1 MMDIFTNF
9 FHVFSHG
16 VGHVF
21 TPTAL
26 LFIALGTL
34 VGLAFGALPG
44 LSSTM
49 ALAIFTPLT
58 FGFAPTD
65 AIVFLI
71 AVFISSVYAGDITSI
86 LVNIPGT
93 PSSIATGFDGH
104 PMTRRG
110 DAGSAI
116 GISAVASVLG
126 GGIGLSFLIGF
137 SPLLVSLASHF
148 GTWEFALLGVLAL
161 TMIALINES
170 TMLRG
175 LIGGIIGLGVACIGA
190 DVMSAYPRLAFGSD
204 HLAGGVDMIVFMVGL
219 FGFSEVFSQL
229 EEAER
234 PVIRQK
240 ISGLFSSVGR
250 VLRCM
255 RSLIQSS
262 LLGVGIGV
270 LPGAGASVATIA
282 AYGLSKRTSKHPEEY
297 GKGSVEGLTAAT
309 SAANAS
315 VGGALVPMMTLGI
328 PGDPMTA
335 VLIGALMIHGLAP
348 GPALFTNAPQIV
360 SGIYL
365 GYLVALIFMLIF
377 SFILIRPFARLISL
391 PRYLVLPAIMVLCI
405 LGAYSIQNS
414 IFDVGIAIAAGFIG
428 YLLKKVG
435 VYPAPIILG
444 VVLGP
449 MIETNFRR
457 AVMLGKG
464 DYSLFFTRP
473 LSLTLIII
481 IVLAMV
487 GPTLWDLVK
496 KRSRHR
502 GQPADVTET

>member
-1 MMDIFTNF
+1 MDIFANF
-9 FHVFSHG
+9 FHVFDAG

-21 TPTAL
+21 TPASL
-26 LFIALGTL
+26 LYIALGTL

-58 FGFAPTD
+58 FGLLPSE

-71 AVFISSVYAGDITSI
+71 AVFISSVYAGDLTSI

-93 PSSIATGFDGH
+93 PSSIATGFDGY
-104 PMTRRG
+104 PMTKKG
-110 DAGSAI
+110 EAGRAI
-116 GISAVASVLG
+116 GVSTVASVLG
-126 GGIGLSFLIGF
+126 GAIGLVFLIGF
-137 SPLLVSLASHF
+137 SPFLVGLASYF
-148 GTWEFALLGVLAL
+148 GTWEFALLGMFAL

-175 LIGGIIGLGVACIGA
+175 LIGGVLGLLIACVGA
-190 DVMSAYPRLAFGSD
+190 DVMTAYPRLAFNSD
-204 HLAGGVDMIVFMVGL
+204 DLAGGIDMIVFMVGL
-219 FGFSEVFSQL
+219 FGFSEIFSQL
-229 EEAER
+229 EESER
-234 PVIRQK
+234 PAIKQK
-240 ISGLFSSVGR
+240 IGKIFSSVGS
-250 VLRCM
+250 VLRCGKA
-255 RSLIQSS
+255 LTQSS

-348 GPALFTNAPQIV
+348 GPSLFTKAPEIV

-365 GYLVALIFMLIF
+365 GYMVALVFMLIF
-377 SFILIRPFARLISL
+377 GLLLARPFARLIAL

-414 IFDVGIAIAAGFIG
+414 IFDVGIAVTAGFVG

-435 VYPAPIILG
+435 IYPAPIILG

-457 AVMLGKG
+457 AIMLGDG

-473 LSLTLIII
+473 LSLALIVA
-481 IVLAMV
+481 IVLAIV
-487 GPTLWDLVK
+487 APPLI
-496 KRSRHR
+496 KRARAGLKGHS
-502 GQPADVTET
+502 AKIASA